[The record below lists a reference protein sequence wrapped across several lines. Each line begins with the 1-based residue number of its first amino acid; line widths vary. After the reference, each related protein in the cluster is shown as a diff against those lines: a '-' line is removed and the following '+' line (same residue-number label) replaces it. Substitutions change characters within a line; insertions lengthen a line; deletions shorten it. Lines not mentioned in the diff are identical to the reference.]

1 MQAIEKTRQF
11 RPLTEAWIYPILVS
25 RSENRKGKQMAFMDQ
40 KRKALLAPGIKSVLR
55 KYGLKGSLKVG
66 NHTSLS
72 LTVTEGSLD
81 FIGNAVE
88 LINREADTWSHH
100 AKGNWMREA
109 ASNMLK
115 SQSMDVNVYHA
126 RDHFTG
132 ICRKAILELI
142 EAMNVDNYNE
152 SRPEVDYFNV
162 GWYIHVNIGRWNK
175 PYKYTGTMRKAG

>member
-1 MQAIEKTRQF
+1 M
-11 RPLTEAWIYPILVS
+11 
-25 RSENRKGKQMAFMDQ
+25 
-40 KRKALLAPGIKSVLR
+40 
-55 KYGLKGSLKVG
+55 
-66 NHTSLS
+66 H
-72 LTVTEGSLD
+72 
-81 FIGNAVE
+81 
-88 LINREADTWSHH
+88 
-100 AKGNWMREA
+100 EA
-109 ASNMLK
+109 AANMLK

-152 SRPEVDYFNV
+152 SRPEVDYFCV